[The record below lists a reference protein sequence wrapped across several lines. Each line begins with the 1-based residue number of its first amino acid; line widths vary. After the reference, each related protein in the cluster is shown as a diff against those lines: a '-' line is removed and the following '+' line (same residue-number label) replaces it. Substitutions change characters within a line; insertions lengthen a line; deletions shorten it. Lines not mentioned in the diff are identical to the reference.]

1 MVNIGEQVNKIVNEF
16 LKDHGF
22 TVRDETQQQMLIG
35 QIKGLTEKNQPIIT
49 LMCEYICPLMWM
61 MPLHLHIYQ
70 KDDAFGIFS

>member
-1 MVNIGEQVNKIVNEF
+1 MVNIGEQVNKNVNDF

-49 LMCEYICPLMWM
+49 LMCEYICPA
-61 MPLHLHIYQ
+61 PAPAHLS
-70 KDDAFGIFS
+70 KR